1 MKRKKSKYRCAIVG
15 KKKYYFYS
23 IEWIDPC
30 GDSGHAEASD
40 VKELKPAKMCTQAYI
55 FDKDKKFVW
64 TFASYDTESAVFSD
78 RNVIPRSIITR
89 MERILV

>member
-1 MKRKKSKYRCAIVG
+1 MRRKKSKYRHAIVG

-40 VKELKPAKMCTQAYI
+40 VKELKPAKMCTQAYV

-64 TFASYDTESAVFSD
+64 TFASYDSEAAVFSD
-78 RNVIPRSIITR
+78 RNCFPRSIISK
-89 MERILV
+89 MEKIKL

>member
-1 MKRKKSKYRCAIVG
+1 MRRKKSKYRHAIVG

-40 VKELKPAKMCTQAYI
+40 VKDLKPAKMMTQAYV

-64 TFASYDTESAVFSD
+64 TFASYSESAVFSD
-78 RNVIPRSIITR
+78 RNVIPRCIITK
-89 MERILV
+89 MEKVLV

>member
-1 MKRKKSKYRCAIVG
+1 MRRKKSKYRCAIVG
-15 KKKYYFYS
+15 KKQYYFYS

-40 VKELKPAKMCTQAYI
+40 VKELKPAKMCTQAYV

>member
-30 GDSGHAEASD
+30 GDSGHAEASE
-40 VKELKPAKMCTQAYI
+40 VKELKPAKMCTQAYV
-55 FDKDKKFVW
+55 FDKDKKYVW

-78 RNVIPRSIITR
+78 RNVIPRCIITK